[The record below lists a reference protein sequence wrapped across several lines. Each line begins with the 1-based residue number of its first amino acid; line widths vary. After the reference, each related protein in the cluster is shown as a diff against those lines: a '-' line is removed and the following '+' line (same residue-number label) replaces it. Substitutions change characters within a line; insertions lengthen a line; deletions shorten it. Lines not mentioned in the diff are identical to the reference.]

1 MIKVE
6 QISPEEILKL
16 EKKGA
21 NSYIAII
28 FLYLIFLG
36 LFTWIFKAPIEVL
49 YGSSILILLIF
60 LGVYVFGGKK
70 SISKD
75 LKEGIKIIRT
85 GKVIAVNQTIAY
97 KTRLKTIEITL
108 EEESAAD
115 NFPKINQFDIYNS
128 YGQLFYEQN
137 YKLKKNYEELIG
149 KQIELSYFPYSGV
162 LLSFKLIG

>member
-6 QISPEEILKL
+6 EISPEEILKL
-16 EKKGA
+16 EKKGVS
-21 NSYIAII
+21 SYLSII
-28 FLYLIFLG
+28 LLNLIFFG
-36 LFTWIFKAPIEVL
+36 LFTWVFKAPIEVF
-49 YGSSILILLIF
+49 YGCSILMLLVF
-60 LGVYVFGGKK
+60 LGVYVFGGQK

-75 LKEGIKIIRT
+75 LKEGVKITRI

-108 EEESAAD
+108 EEESVPE
-115 NFPKINQFDIYNS
+115 NFPKINKFDIYNS
-128 YGQLFYEQN
+128 YGQLFYHQD

-162 LLSFKLIG
+162 LLSFKLIS